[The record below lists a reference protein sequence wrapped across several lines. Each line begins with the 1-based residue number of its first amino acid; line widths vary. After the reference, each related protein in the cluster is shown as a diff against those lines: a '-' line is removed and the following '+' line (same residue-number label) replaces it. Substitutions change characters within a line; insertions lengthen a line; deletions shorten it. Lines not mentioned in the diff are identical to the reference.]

1 MRDAEAELEGR
12 GGEDEQGLHE
22 VAEEEPGAEA
32 GADDVRELAR
42 EVAAGQEEA
51 EGDGDVGR
59 VEGLAVELRDD
70 KGDGEEDRVAGLVG
84 GEAVVIWK
92 GDCVCGGRVL
102 VMSRVVGWCKDEWCL
117 PCSPVQK
124 VKRRSSTSAKIDV
137 LTCCRRCSLPL
148 RKGEDSG
155 GGVQGR
161 GGSWSASW
169 CSSLGSPAV
178 GSSSW
183 TAMMWTGVCSRARRR
198 PC

>member
-32 GADDVRELAR
+32 GAGDVRELAR

-102 VMSRVVGWCKDEWCL
+102 VSLCLVSLVGVRT
-117 PCSPVQK
+117 SGAYPVAPYRK
-124 VKRRSSTSAKIDV
+124 
-137 LTCCRRCSLPL
+137 L
-148 RKGEDSG
+148 RGEA
-155 GGVQGR
+155 R
-161 GGSWSASW
+161 
-169 CSSLGSPAV
+169 P
-178 GSSSW
+178 
-183 TAMMWTGVCSRARRR
+183 RRR
-198 PC
+198 